1 DDKET
6 KQVPGVNFVGK
17 IGDSTVAIVA
27 DTVWSAMEGRR
38 VLNVTWD
45 VGPNKDLTTV
55 TIMNAMKKAVGQK
68 GVKIYAAGDVTKTSG
83 RQVEGTYETPF
94 MAHAPMEPQNSVAS
108 FQTGQCEVWAPAQD
122 PQDCQSAV
130 ASAVGLD
137 PKQVRVN
144 LTLLG
149 GGFGRR
155 LEHDYAVEA

>member
-1 DDKET
+1 AHRLDTPAKTRGAADFGIDFRLPGMKYALLARCPIIGGTVKSFDDKET

-68 GVKIYAAGDVTKTSG
+68 GVKLYAAGDVTKTSG

-108 FQTGQCEVWAPAQD
+108 FQT
-122 PQDCQSAV
+122 
-130 ASAVGLD
+130 
-137 PKQVRVN
+137 
-144 LTLLG
+144 
-149 GGFGRR
+149 
-155 LEHDYAVEA
+155 